1 MVWDLLMSRLS
12 SALGLVTENFVIGLA
27 DLLVVILFLIIAWI
41 VGGILVEVLKRFLE
55 QIKLEQKLK
64 KRGMH
69 DALLGFSFTDV
80 MSKFV
85 KLMTYAAFLGIAAD
99 VVNLTFLYDLV
110 SWFVG
115 YVPLFIQGVAIVVIA
130 LLFGDYLTDNI
141 KKANIPFARFAAAGL
156 EIFIAYTALV
166 IALPLILP
174 NANVAILETAFTL
187 LLGSVALAL
196 GLGMAIAIGLGGKD
210 VVRDVAR
217 KKRADLERLI

>member
-12 SALGLVTENFVIGLA
+12 SALGMVTENFVIGLA
-27 DLLVVILFLIIAWI
+27 DLLVVVLFLIIAWI

-64 KRGMH
+64 KRGMD

-80 MSKFV
+80 LSKFV

-141 KKANIPFARFAAAGL
+141 KKAKIPFARFAAAGL

-187 LLGSVALAL
+187 LLGAVALAL

-210 VVRDVAR
+210 VVREVA
-217 KKRADLERLI
+217 KKKKADLESLI